1 MNKFWIY
8 SVQSCD
14 LSDPSRFVWGVVEDD
29 VADAQHPPLVANLVH
44 QAAHVG
50 PAAKNEINFFLLN
63 WLIM

>member
-1 MNKFWIY
+1 
-8 SVQSCD
+8 
-14 LSDPSRFVWGVVEDD
+14 VVEDD
-29 VADAQHPPLVANLVH
+29 IADAQHPPLVANLVH